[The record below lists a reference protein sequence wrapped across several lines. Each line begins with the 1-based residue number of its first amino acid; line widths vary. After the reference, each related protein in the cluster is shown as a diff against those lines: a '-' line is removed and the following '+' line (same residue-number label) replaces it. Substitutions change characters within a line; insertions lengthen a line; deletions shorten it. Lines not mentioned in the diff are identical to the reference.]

1 MIYILVVLMLISLS
15 ILLYFTYKPY
25 KNFRGIF
32 KTLTSILFVS
42 IALVGYILNNSNFT
56 YFLLM
61 LLGLIFSLFGDAFL
75 IFEKGESSSMSK
87 AFIYGVLSFSL
98 AHIFFSAGFIYLSS
112 FKLYTIGIAFLLSFI
127 TLLILKSIKNV
138 NFKGSFSYIVF
149 YAFVISF
156 MFSQSINLYFT
167 GHFNNFYTIWITIGA
182 LLFVLSDLILSFN
195 YFYKNCPKFMGVL
208 NLLVYY
214 IAQLLLALSVAY
226 I

>member
-1 MIYILVVLMLISLS
+1 
-15 ILLYFTYKPY
+15 
-25 KNFRGIF
+25 
-32 KTLTSILFVS
+32 
-42 IALVGYILNNSNFT
+42 
-56 YFLLM
+56 
-61 LLGLIFSLFGDAFL
+61 
-75 IFEKGESSSMSK
+75 MSK

-112 FKLYTIGIAFLLSFI
+112 FKLYTIGIACLLSFI

-167 GHFNNFYTIWITIGA
+167 GHFNNFYTLWITIGA
-182 LLFVLSDLILSFN
+182 LLFVLSDLILAFN
-195 YFYKNCPKFMGVL
+195 YFYKNCPKFVGVL

-214 IAQLLLALSVAY
+214 IAQLLLALSIAY